1 LTRVFRPTYLTVF
14 ELTNEQLGICASIFG
29 FVAIAAYI
37 FGGFIADKFQPKN
50 LIGTAL
56 ILTSLG
62 GFYLSTLP
70 GFMGVCFLYG
80 YWGFTSIFLLWAAM
94 IKATRIWGGDK
105 GQGKA
110 FGLLDGGRGLVG
122 ALISTLAVAIF
133 IETLGKPSEIAN
145 LTEKGEAFKN
155 VLLMSSSFVAL
166 VGLLIFGLFKK
177 VESGSSVAVK
187 LKEMLATFKFPQVY
201 LLAGIVF
208 CAYSAYRLTDIIP
221 QFAHEIGGMDEVFTS
236 EISTV
241 MLYGR
246 AAVGFGLAYFADKT
260 NHFNVL
266 KIGFILIAIS
276 CILYLILGSAV
287 SSLIIFALPT
297 VMIAL
302 GVYAARV
309 LYFSVIAKSRIPLA
323 VTGSAVGMISVIGY
337 TPDIYFGIVSG
348 YFLDDYGYE
357 DGFIANFIM
366 VFCLALIGLFFV
378 FRLKKI
384 AENE

>member
-1 LTRVFRPTYLTVF
+1 MGVCY
-14 ELTNEQLGICASIFG
+14 SIFG
-29 FVAIAAYI
+29 FVAIAAYV
-37 FGGFIADKFQPKN
+37 FGGFLADKVQPKN

-62 GFYLSTLP
+62 GFYLCTLP
-70 GFMGVCFLYG
+70 GFGGICFLYG

-94 IKATRIWGGDK
+94 IKATRIWGGNRS
-105 GQGKA
+105 QGLA

-122 ALISTLAVAIF
+122 ALISTLAVAIL
-133 IETLGKPSEIAN
+133 IQSLGKSIADA
-145 LTEKGEAFKN
+145 TPIEKGEAFKN
-155 VLLMSSSFVAL
+155 VLIMSSSFVAF
-166 VGLLIFGLFKK
+166 VGILIFALFKK
-177 VESGSSVAVK
+177 IESGSSVAVG

-208 CAYSAYRLTDIIP
+208 CAYSGYRLTDLIP

-246 AAVGFGLAYFADKT
+246 AAVGFGLAFLADRT
-260 NHFNVL
+260 NHFNLL
-266 KIGFILIAIS
+266 KIGFVFIALS
-276 CILYLILGSAV
+276 CILYLLLGATV
-287 SSLIIFALPT
+287 SSLIIFILPT
-297 VMIAL
+297 TMIAL
-302 GVYAARV
+302 GVYAGRV
-309 LYFSVIAKSRIPLA
+309 LYFSVIAKSRIPVA
-323 VTGSAVGMISVIGY
+323 ITGSAVGLISVIGY

-348 YFLDDYGYE
+348 YFLDNYGYE
-357 DGFIANFIM
+357 DGFKANFIM

-384 AENE
+384 AKNE